1 MVQNAAATLLDE
13 KEALA
18 ELTIHSGEPT
28 QAGNNWIPLLL
39 NERSGRPQGKPPPSG
54 ISPKD

>member
-13 KEALA
+13 KEALS

-28 QAGNNWIPLLL
+28 QAGNKGDNWIPLLL
-39 NERSGRPQGKPPPSG
+39 NERSGRP
-54 ISPKD
+54 SPKD